1 MPGGI
6 NIGRMHTGISSPGR
20 RILNVTHPN
29 FAYFEG
35 EIVPYSKAKVGVA
48 THALNYGT
56 GAFGGV
62 RGYWNEDEE
71 QLFVFRPIDHFKR
84 LLNSAKLLR
93 AEYEQTPED
102 LTAITLE
109 LLRKEAYRQDCYIRP
124 LIYKADEKIGV
135 RLHDLK
141 DEITIFSIPFTR
153 YIENDENAS
162 VGFSSWQ
169 RVDDNA
175 IPARG
180 KITGSYINSAL
191 IKSDAMLSGF
201 DEALVLNQ
209 NGHVSEGSAENI
221 FMVRNGMLITP
232 SVTEN
237 ILEGITRRTIMML
250 ARDELGLEVQERA
263 IDRTEVYVCDEFF
276 MTGTAA
282 QVTAI
287 TKIDNRPVGDGKM
300 GSITAQLKQMYDD
313 LVRGRIEKFRHWNEP
328 VYVREPA

>member
-1 MPGGI
+1 M
-6 NIGRMHTGISSPGR
+6 
-20 RILNVTHPN
+20 THPN

-102 LTAITLE
+102 LTVITLE